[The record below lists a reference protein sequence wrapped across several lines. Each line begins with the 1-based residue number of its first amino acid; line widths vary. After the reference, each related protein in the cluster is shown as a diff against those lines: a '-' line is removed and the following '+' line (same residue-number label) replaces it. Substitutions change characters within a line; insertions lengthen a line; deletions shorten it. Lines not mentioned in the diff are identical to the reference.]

1 MFSFFRTTK
10 VKGSPKAAPDSSPPS
25 RMDLAERKAFRR
37 EMLYQAIRESL
48 LSLEVVSSMY
58 KFKVMNIDDRHHRF
72 IVMIDVTQ
80 SFQPHKSNRSRSFD
94 DIEEFVKKNTFDR
107 SGLILEGIYWR
118 VSSSKSPFERKNR
131 EADSPESAS
140 ATLAANRQREVVSDV
155 RNASERLARH
165 QYQPVSEEE
174 RKAFSEAIRKGA
186 GLPVLRVGDREYQS
200 ERAPLEGGIMIGGTQ
215 YGKLEE

>member
-1 MFSFFRTTK
+1 MFSFFRTKK
-10 VKGSPKAAPDSSPPS
+10 VEASPKSAPDSSPPS

-58 KFKVMNIDDRHHRF
+58 KFKVMNVDDRHHRF

-80 SFQPHKSNRSRSFD
+80 SFQPHESSRYRSFY

-107 SGLILEGIYWR
+107 FGLVLEGVYWR
-118 VSSSKSPFERKNR
+118 VSSSKSPFERKAR
-131 EADSPESAS
+131 EADSPEKAS
-140 ATLAANRQREVVSDV
+140 AIQAANRQRAVVGDV
-155 RNASERLARH
+155 RNASQRLARH

-174 RKAFSEAIRKGA
+174 KLALMEAIRNGA
-186 GLPVLRVGDREYQS
+186 SLPVLHVGEQEYQS
-200 ERAPLEGGIMIGGTQ
+200 ERAPLDGGIMIGGTQ
-215 YGKLEE
+215 YGKLD